1 MGKNINF
8 INMGNSEKY
17 FVFGQAVIAGY
28 KETVYLTK
36 DGKLIKDADKEDL
49 MLFDSAKSAGEYIDS
64 KEWEMAEYDKLS
76 NF

>member
-1 MGKNINF
+1 
-8 INMGNSEKY
+8 MGNSEKY
-17 FVFGQAVIAGY
+17 SVFGQAIIAGY

-36 DGKLIKDADKEDL
+36 DGKLIIDADKEDL
-49 MLFDSAKSAGEYIDS
+49 MLFDSAKSAGEYIHY

>member
-1 MGKNINF
+1 ME
-8 INMGNSEKY
+8 NSEKY

-36 DGKLIKDADKEDL
+36 DGKLIKDADKVDL
-49 MLFDSAKSAGEYIDS
+49 MLFDSAKSAGEYIDF
-64 KEWEMAEYDKLS
+64 KKWEMAEYDKLS

>member
-1 MGKNINF
+1 ME
-8 INMGNSEKY
+8 NSEKY

-28 KETVYLTK
+28 KQTVYLTK

>member
-1 MGKNINF
+1 ME
-8 INMGNSEKY
+8 NSRKY
-17 FVFGQAVIAGY
+17 FVFCQTVIAGY

-49 MLFDSAKSAGEYIDS
+49 MLFDSAKSAGEYINS
-64 KEWEMAEYDKLS
+64 KECEMAEYDKLS

>member
-1 MGKNINF
+1 ME
-8 INMGNSEKY
+8 NSEKY
-17 FVFGQAVIAGY
+17 FVFGQAIIAGY
-28 KETVYLTK
+28 KETIYLTK
-36 DGKLIKDADKEDL
+36 DGKLIKDADKEYL